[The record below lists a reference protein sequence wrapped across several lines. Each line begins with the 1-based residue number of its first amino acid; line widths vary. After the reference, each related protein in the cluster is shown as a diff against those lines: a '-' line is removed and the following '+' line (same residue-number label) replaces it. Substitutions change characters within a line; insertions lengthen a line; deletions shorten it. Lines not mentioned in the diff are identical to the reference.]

1 MDDFFFMAE
10 NKNIKAESLWSFFVL
25 INDVLICMSGIPQ
38 GSVLGPVC
46 LKYFVFSLVT
56 NVTLVMI
63 LSLV

>member
-1 MDDFFFMAE
+1 MDSFFMAE
-10 NKNIKAESLWSFFVL
+10 NKNIKAESFWSFIVL

-38 GSVLGPVC
+38 GSVLGAVW

-63 LSLV
+63 LSLL